1 MTDQTSTTPHA
12 LSRNATRCAEDAR
25 RVASRLLQLRVSLLC
40 TLVLLG
46 AVGCNTLPRSINA
59 EGQVQHVVIC
69 WLKPGGDRAAVIQ
82 SANEL
87 AKIDGVLDVAV
98 GGKIAGTRPMV
109 ENTFDIALIVT
120 FENEAALR
128 AYENDPIHKRVVEQV
143 VKPNVEKYVVYDA
156 ALESYAIS
164 EKLTAD
170 RLKIREEALRKQ
182 EEMNRMRR
190 Q

>member
-1 MTDQTSTTPHA
+1 MK
-12 LSRNATRCAEDAR
+12 R
-25 RVASRLLQLRVSLLC
+25 RVCPLLLLP
-40 TLVLLG
+40 VLGLFL
-46 AVGCNTLPRSINA
+46 VGCNTMPRSINA
-59 EGQVQHVVIC
+59 AGQVQHVVIC

-120 FENEAALR
+120 FQNEAALR
-128 AYENDPIHKRVVEQV
+128 AYENDPIHKRVLEQA

-156 ALESYAIS
+156 SLKSYAIS

-170 RLKIREEALRKQ
+170 RLKIREEALKKQ
-182 EEMNRMRR
+182 DEMNRMRR

>member
-1 MTDQTSTTPHA
+1 
-12 LSRNATRCAEDAR
+12 
-25 RVASRLLQLRVSLLC
+25 
-40 TLVLLG
+40 
-46 AVGCNTLPRSINA
+46 
-59 EGQVQHVVIC
+59 
-69 WLKPGGDRAAVIQ
+69 
-82 SANEL
+82 
-87 AKIDGVLDVAV
+87 
-98 GGKIAGTRPMV
+98 MV